1 MSSKVRRRW
10 SPPLWLAILG
20 MIVSLFVGAVIAIWI
35 GAAREG
41 DVRTWLG
48 EFVRSPGAA
57 GLAAVIAAVI
67 AFIGISNQVRVS
79 RQVLEHQRLAAAADT
94 WWGRFEWFSDR
105 AFPADERRQ
114 PFPDAVAVSIL
125 ERLADTA
132 TDDVQESAW
141 QGMLDE
147 LRTRISDAEK
157 APVAVDAA
165 APSGPTS
172 GWVRDR
178 SGGKA
183 QTYEAEVLGVLSGL
197 SGVGIVVTQV
207 VSSGDTGFDATVDV
221 GGQSVDIEIK
231 YAARPEAARARAGIA
246 RLLRNHMAQGSVPL
260 VVVMPLD
267 VPLQLA
273 NDGTVSVAKWAGPED
288 TLELAGAIKRA
299 AGARG

>member
-10 SPPLWLAILG
+10 RPPLWLAILG
-20 MIVSLFVGAVIAIWI
+20 MIVSLFVGAVIAIWF

-67 AFIGISNQVRVS
+67 AFIGISNQVRAS

-125 ERLADTA
+125 ERLAETA
-132 TDDVQESAW
+132 SDDVQESAW

-147 LRTRISDAEK
+147 LRTRIADAEK

-165 APSGPTS
+165 APSPSTG

-183 QTYEAEVLGVLSGL
+183 QAYETDVLNAISGL
-197 SGVGIVVTQV
+197 TEVGLKISSEQA
-207 VSSGDTGFDATVDV
+207 SGDTGFDATIDVD
-221 GGQSVDIEIK
+221 GRRVDIEAK
-231 YAARPEAARARAGIA
+231 YADRPEAARANAGIA
-246 RLLRNHMAQGSVPL
+246 RLLRHHMAHGSVPL
-260 VVVMPLD
+260 ILVMPLD
-267 VPLQLA
+267 VPPQFV
-273 NDGTVSVAKWAGPED
+273 NDGIVSVVKWTGPHD
-288 TLELAGAIKRA
+288 TLALASAIKRA
-299 AGARG
+299 AGAQG